1 MCEQHLPQVARD
13 RVGNQPRKGARVI
26 GNEGGGSGSGSGPIR
41 PFSFG
46 WSREQDSEGG
56 RKVARKFRGTE
67 TVKVDG
73 KGRMSIPARLRRVF
87 DAGDPSFAGSATGR
101 TQIVAVYGPDWWNWL
116 ELYSIDA
123 MEQIDEQ
130 IDRLPRGSQQR
141 RWLELLMNGQSVELD
156 IDREGRLVLPARLR
170 DKLGLVEGAETIF
183 ESRGDYVQVYH
194 PDSRPKDVEA
204 LEDFASSYGPD
215 FDPRVF
221 LHQTDEG

>member
-1 MCEQHLPQVARD
+1 M
-13 RVGNQPRKGARVI
+13 
-26 GNEGGGSGSGSGPIR
+26 
-41 PFSFG
+41 
-46 WSREQDSEGG
+46 
-56 RKVARKFRGTE
+56 ARKFRGTE

-87 DAGDPSFAGSATGR
+87 DAGDPSFASSATAR

-116 ELYSIDA
+116 ELYSIEA

-130 IDRLPRGSQQR
+130 IDQLPRGSQQR
-141 RWLELLMNGQSVELD
+141 RWLELLMNGQSVELE

-170 DKLGLVEGAETIF
+170 DKLNLSDGAETIF

-204 LEDFASSYGPD
+204 LEDFASGYGPE

-221 LHQTDEG
+221 LQQTNEG